1 MTSPTRRTSGRK
13 FKPVKRLP
21 RKRASEDGTEQG
33 RKQAGKSRLTPNSK
47 LYFTK
52 LGLGACTGTLAGL
65 LALEPLFGWLLV
77 IAGLTLAA
85 FIVRHGYKITEEQL
99 DQKRLILS
107 GTFSFILITVVTWS
121 LVWMLTTTNLPS
133 PR

>member
-1 MTSPTRRTSGRK
+1 MTSPARRTSGRK

-21 RKRASEDGTEQG
+21 RKKTSEDGAEQG
-33 RKQAGKSRLTPNSK
+33 KKQAGKSRLTPNSK

-65 LALEPLFGWLLV
+65 LALEPLFGWIMV
-77 IAGLTLAA
+77 IVGLTLAA
-85 FIVRHGYKITEEQL
+85 FIVRHVYQITEEQL

-107 GTFSFILITVVTWS
+107 GTFSFILITIVTWS
-121 LVWMLTTTNLPS
+121 LVWMLTTANLPS